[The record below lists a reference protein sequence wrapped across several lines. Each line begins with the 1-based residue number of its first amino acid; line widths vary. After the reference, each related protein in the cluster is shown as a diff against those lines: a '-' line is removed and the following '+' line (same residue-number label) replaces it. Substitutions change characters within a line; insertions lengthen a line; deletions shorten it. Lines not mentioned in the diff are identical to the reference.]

1 MVKSHQNA
9 APLPNKCQSRP
20 PMGGSCHL
28 QNMKTDFFTVQEKFR
43 YPCIIC
49 CRIDFSLSL
58 VQSRDTVVEHTT
70 KKLDFLELKFR
81 QFVGIF

>member
-28 QNMKTDFFTVQEKFR
+28 QNMKTDF
-43 YPCIIC
+43 
-49 CRIDFSLSL
+49 L
-58 VQSRDTVVEHTT
+58 QSK
-70 KKLDFLELKFR
+70 KKLDILVSFAVELISACHWCK
-81 QFVGIF
+81 VETLW